1 MYHSNFVHLHLHS
14 HYSILDGA
22 APVKAIV
29 EAARHF
35 RMPAIAITDH
45 GNMFNAI
52 EFYQTALKKGVKPI
66 IGFEAYFTPGSRFEK
81 LSRKDVPTF
90 HLVLLAR
97 NLEGY
102 RNLVK
107 LSTLGYTEGFYYKP
121 RIDWELLEKYH
132 EGLIA
137 MGACLQGEVPYK
149 LRKGDRQGA
158 FAAARRYQDLFGK
171 DNFYLEVQN
180 HGLAEQI
187 AVLPLIVE
195 CARACEIPLVATND
209 AHYVN
214 PEDWEAQDA
223 MLCLQTQS
231 LLNDP
236 NRFRFDSHEFYLKS
250 PQAMSRLFH
259 ELPDAITNTLIVADR
274 CNVQL
279 SLGKS
284 ILPSF
289 EVPSGKTSETYL
301 YELCREALPER
312 YPAVSPETPP
322 SVETHGI
329 STSSA
334 RFSDEVEKRL
344 EFEFSVVKKM
354 GFCDYFL
361 IVWDFIR
368 EARAIGVP
376 VGPGRGSAAGSIISY
391 LLRITDIDPLKYG
404 LLFERFLNP
413 ERISMPDIDID
424 FSDEG
429 RERVIE
435 YVVKKY
441 GRDKVSQIIT
451 FNQILAKM
459 AIRDIG
465 RVMQIPLPE
474 VDRIAKLVPEGPGV
488 HLKKAMND
496 VQELRDI
503 VENGTPEHKQLLKI
517 ASTVDGLV
525 RHTGIHAAG
534 VVISREPIMDIV
546 PLYRDKSD
554 ELVTQYEKNAIE
566 KIGLLKMDFLGL
578 KTLSVIQRALE
589 FIKISRGSDLDLSHL
604 ATDDTGTYDLLCKG
618 LTMGVFQLE
627 SSGMRSLIMRLKP
640 SVFED
645 IIALLAMYRPGPLGS
660 GMVDDF
666 VERKHGRKALA
677 YPHNDLEPILKDTY
691 GVFLYQEQCM
701 HTANVLGN
709 FTMAQADG
717 LRKAM
722 AKKIPEDMEKNG
734 RMFVEGAVKRGIDR
748 EKAQSIFDLM
758 ASFGEYGFN
767 KSHSAAYAVVTY
779 QTAYLKAHYPVEFMA
794 AVLSS
799 EINDIDKI
807 SQYIE
812 ECRSM
817 EIPILPPDLNKSE
830 KLFSVE
836 KGAVRF
842 GLTAIKGVGGNAV
855 DSMLDARAKGGEFH
869 GLSDFARRV
878 DTRLVNTRVIEAL
891 IKAGACD
898 GFGHRRSQLLAI
910 STDVLKTGQAVQ
922 KERLSG
928 QMSFFDLMT
937 DAGEDEAFVPAD
949 PTPPDIPEL
958 TEKERLAAEKEVLGF
973 YLSGNPFQEV
983 IPLARIFATHA
994 LSDLASGSGDG
1005 RVARVCGIVIG
1016 VKRHTTKKGDAMAFV
1031 TIEDDNAT
1039 ADISIFPT
1047 VLAKCGDKLQVD
1059 NPIFMIVKS
1068 EMLGDS
1074 LKTNAEFVFTLDDLN
1089 CDGFT
1094 ALKLIIPKEKANK
1107 DGYTELMALLRRWP
1121 GHAVFNLEII
1131 LPTGERATL
1140 KPASGLR
1147 VALNPGLVKE
1157 WLDVCGHG
1165 SVMAQFP
1172 GVPAVKERRGAQFRR
1187 QNGTGGF
1194 GE

>member
-29 EAARHF
+29 EAARRF

-66 IGFEAYFTPGSRFEK
+66 IGFEAYFTPGSRLEK
-81 LSRKDVPTF
+81 LSRKDAPNY
-90 HLVLLAR
+90 HLVLLAK
-97 NLEGY
+97 NLAGY

-132 EGLIA
+132 EGIIA
-137 MGACLQGEVPYK
+137 MGACLQGEVPRK
-149 LRKGDRQGA
+149 LISGDHVGA

-171 DNFYLEVQN
+171 ENFYLEVQN
-180 HGLAEQI
+180 HGLEDQI
-187 AVLPLIVE
+187 KVLPLIVE
-195 CARACEIPLVATND
+195 CARACEIPLLATND

-214 PEDWEAQDA
+214 PEDWEAHDA
-223 MLCLQTQS
+223 MCCLQTQS
-231 LLNDP
+231 LLKDEK
-236 NRFRFDSHEFYLKS
+236 RFKFGSREFYLKS

-259 ELPDAITNTLIVADR
+259 DLPDAITNTLRVAER

-284 ILPSF
+284 ILPEF
-289 EVPSGKTSETYL
+289 AVPVGKTSETYM

-312 YPAVSPETPP
+312 YPIITE
-322 SVETHGI
+322 
-329 STSSA
+329 
-334 RFSDEVEKRL
+334 EVEKRL
-344 EFEFSVVKKM
+344 EYEFSVVKKM

-368 EARAIGVP
+368 KAREMGVP
-376 VGPGRGSAAGSIISY
+376 VGPGRGSAAGSIVSY

-429 RERVIE
+429 RERVIA
-435 YVVKKY
+435 YVVEKY

-451 FNQILAKM
+451 FNQILAKL

-465 RVMQIPLPE
+465 RVMEIPLPE
-474 VDRIAKLVPEGPGV
+474 VDRIAKLVPDGPGV
-488 HLKKAMND
+488 HLKKAIND
-496 VQELRDI
+496 VPELKEI
-503 VENGTPEHKQLLKI
+503 NENGTPEYKRLLRI
-517 ASTVDGLV
+517 AATVDGLV

-534 VVISREPIMDIV
+534 VVISRDPLMDIV

-589 FIKISRGSDLDLSHL
+589 FIKASHGIDIDLGTLS
-604 ATDDTGTYDLLCKG
+604 TDDVKTYELLCKG

-666 VERKHGRKALA
+666 VERKHGRKGLA

-701 HTANVLGN
+701 HTANVLAN

-722 AKKIPEDMEKNG
+722 AKKNPEDMEKNG

-748 EKAQSIFDLM
+748 ELAQKIFDIM

-779 QTAYLKAHYPVEFMA
+779 RTAYLKTHYPVEFMA

-807 SQYIE
+807 SEYID
-812 ECRSM
+812 ECRNM
-817 EIPILPPDLNKSE
+817 EIPILPPDVNHSA

-836 KGAVRF
+836 NGSIRF
-842 GLTAIKGVGGNAV
+842 GLTALKGVGGNAV
-855 DSMLDARAKGGEFH
+855 DSIVEARAKGGDFK
-869 GLSDFARRV
+869 GLSDLTRRV

-891 IKAGACD
+891 VKAGACD
-898 GFGHRRSQLLAI
+898 GFNLKRSQLLAV
-910 STDVLKTGQAVQ
+910 SSEVLKAGQAVQ

-928 QMSFFDLMT
+928 QMSFFDLMSG
-937 DAGEDEAFVPAD
+937 APEEESKGDESFIPVDRVPA
-949 PTPPDIPEL
+949 DIPEL
-958 TEKERLAAEKEVLGF
+958 SDKERLTAEKEILGF

-983 IPLARIFATHA
+983 AQLAKMFQTHA
-994 LSDLASGSGDG
+994 IKELESGGGEG
-1005 RVARVCGIVIG
+1005 RIARVCGLLRA
-1016 VKRHTTKKGDAMAFV
+1016 VKRHTTKKGDAMAFA
-1031 TIEDDNAT
+1031 TLEDDNASV
-1039 ADISIFPT
+1039 DVSIFPGT
-1047 VLAKCGDKLQVD
+1047 FAECGPKLQLD
-1059 NPIFMIVKS
+1059 EPLFMVVKS

-1074 LKTNAEFVFTLDDLN
+1074 LKTNAEYVFSLEDLN
-1089 CDGFT
+1089 RDGFT
-1094 ALKLIIPKEKANK
+1094 ALSLIVPVEKAEK
-1107 DGYTELMALLRRWP
+1107 AVYLQLMALLRKWP
-1121 GHAVFNLEII
+1121 GACPFLLKIALTN
-1131 LPTGERATL
+1131 GERVVL
-1140 KPASGLR
+1140 KPPSSLR
-1147 VALNPGLVKE
+1147 VGLNPGLVKD
-1157 WLDVCGHG
+1157 WLAVCGKG
-1165 SVMAQFP
+1165 SVVAQFP

-1187 QNGTGGF
+1187 QNGFGGS